1 MQARKNTLI
10 DIGAGALPSVTP
22 PAPRRASWFPTIYV
36 SPDTPPVEG
45 VTPEPVAD
53 GVLIEWAAVDQA
65 GVVYIIE
72 RGPTQQGPW
81 TEIYRTTETRY
92 LYSDGSGQTWF
103 FRITASVRGKPG
115 QGAVVEATPVP
126 TTEQLIEQRLKLEKE
141 IADRIAADANEAAA
155 RAQGVA
161 KVTADLV
168 TETQA
173 RVSAIAQA
181 MDAISAE
188 SAARVDG
195 LLNEKLARE
204 AAITAEQQTR
214 QSEVESLSRALSE
227 VAAGSGTQFDSKRI
241 WYFDQTVEDWSGNGV
256 PTLVDGWLRPANAA
270 ANPYVQSPAALAI
283 DGAVYR
289 YVKLRIRKV
298 GTPTWAGVL
307 QWTTTVDGAWN
318 TAKRLVMDEPAW
330 DSDGVAIMDAAD
342 VAWWPATLAA
352 IRLQP
357 GTAQTVSNY
366 YLIDWVAIGR
376 PTPGASVALVQDETQ
391 ARITALAA
399 EASQRNTLAVQM
411 RGNYTGN
418 DLAGVTQGFVADERT
433 ARVAADSAQVS
444 RITTMEARMP
454 AGSGK
459 VATEASVTSEAQARV
474 SGDQANASDITAV
487 KAQLDGKASAGAL
500 AALDTRVTQ
509 QGNTLSSQGSAITSV
524 TAALQNIGGDNLLNN
539 SSFEQR
545 TSETAAP
552 TGWTTAFS
560 QALTGLVSSYVDSP
574 LPGSAQAWRVTGIAA
589 GGSVQI
595 IGLAPRV
602 GTKAVPG
609 QRYTLSAFLRGTEA
623 NATALLIVWF
633 YSSAGVALSTNVSQ
647 AFNLSAT
654 EWRRFTYTPTVVAP
668 AGAAEVRVQLRLQ
681 TSTAGT
687 YSFEADNAQLQQ
699 GEAATQWMPSISET
713 AATVAANAAATS
725 LLDGKVTLIGETVT
739 AQGQALTSVT
749 AQLQNIGGDNL
760 LPNSSLEERTSD
772 GAVPMRYVT
781 SSSGTFTVSYVDS
794 PLPGSTK
801 ALRMFRAGADG
812 GAYLGIELQAVDR
825 PKVIPGKKYVST
837 VYARGTAGQR
847 MDGYI
852 QFLTATGASNG
863 TIQVQ
868 FAVTADFQRYVL
880 VSPYAAPAGSVAARA
895 IWRAH
900 NSGTPGDLD
909 LTIDNLQ
916 FQEGEV
922 PTAWMPSGSELV
934 AAGAANA
941 SATNALTSR
950 VTAAEGS
957 LTSLGQSVTSVS
969 ANLTMLMTGGVSIF
983 PQGTMES
990 FAVGQQAANNNGVTF
1005 TVRGG
1010 GANSGANIRR
1020 TGERALELNVVTTSN
1035 SGNADCNLTGDVPVS
1050 PSRTYYVEGYF
1061 RLTEASIVPT
1071 TGAVYLGVRSSDD
1084 AGGSLAWPVVYANH
1098 ITLSKSAWTKVSGY
1112 VTTNANVARIRAFIS
1127 MRGDRRAGTIIMLD
1141 DFSIMDVTDARA
1153 AQAAAEATATGLSS
1167 LTATVT
1173 QQGGLITAQGTR
1185 IDSVQAQVDGKAS
1198 AQALLQLDAKVSA
1211 SAAGGGNLLVNS
1223 TFASDIQGWE
1233 WANNSGWNAG
1243 RDLIGPDWSPVNGHT
1258 LTMRRA
1264 GVANV
1269 GDIGVIYPGKAIP
1282 ADSGKRY
1289 MFSARM
1295 AGHRSRYALGM
1306 TFYDVNGAAIG
1317 GKNYVSA
1324 YTDSGVVGNNGG
1336 NQLSNYLLM
1345 MISAVAPAGTVTVR
1359 CGPWITGRGESD
1371 PYVWMTQPMLE
1382 QVPADKT
1389 SPSPWSAGGSESFA
1403 TASLYT
1409 DVNGAIAGLQVKND
1423 GSTSDFTIRTDVLR
1437 VLAPGGAD
1445 GMEWQN
1451 GYIRV
1456 YRGNSQ
1462 RIIGNGFG
1470 VPGEGLVDYFGPNV
1484 GAAAASKANAT
1495 MWMDDGGN
1503 AYWGGSL
1510 AAGVLRNAVQ
1520 TTTTTTVGAS
1530 VTTGMFSTN
1539 GRNKAVTIGF
1549 SRRHSRIKTAL
1560 GSQGFVAGAGAN
1572 GATINVYRTLNG
1584 QGEVLWQQFGVGGS
1598 VEILNEF
1605 DGPDRATSTW
1615 GGAISINDPADGSTQ
1630 RSYRAEVVGFTEQT
1644 VTHQSGSFDQ
1654 QTITQS
1660 LSLVSIEQ

>member
-22 PAPRRASWFPTIYV
+22 AAPRRASWFPTIYV
-36 SPDTPPVEG
+36 SSDTPPVEG

-155 RAQGVA
+155 RAQGIA

-270 ANPYVQSPAALAI
+270 ANPYVQSPATLAI

-307 QWTTTVDGAWN
+307 QWTTTADGAWN
-318 TAKRLVMDEPAW
+318 TAKRLVLDEPAW

-500 AALDTRVTQ
+500 AALDTRVNQ

-560 QALTGLVSSYVDSP
+560 QALTSLVTSYVDSP
-574 LPGSAQAWRVTGIAA
+574 LPGSAQAWRVTGVAA

-609 QRYTLSAFLRGTEA
+609 QKYTLSAFLRGTEA

-681 TSTAGT
+681 TSTAGA
-687 YSFEADNAQLQQ
+687 YALEADNAQLQQ

-725 LLDGKVTLIGETVT
+725 LLDGRVTLMGETVT

-812 GAYLGIELQAVDR
+812 GAYLGIELQAADR

-837 VYARGTAGQR
+837 VYARGPAGQR

-916 FQEGEV
+916 FQEGDV
-922 PTAWMPSGSELV
+922 PTAWMPSGSELA

-957 LTSLGQSVTSVS
+957 LISLGQSVTSVS
-969 ANLTMLMTGGVSIF
+969 ATLSGLRTVGDNMLPNSDFADGAVWWQVGGAPLPVWSGTNGDGKAGFLLDKTSTATNPSLAANTAQWFPSRGIRRYRAVVRARGVSGAMNLMMRLERKNRETGATNNNDKTLIL
-983 PQGTMES
+983 TTS
-990 FAVGQQAANNNGVTF
+990 FASYTVDFDAVDTTVGS
-1005 TVRGG
+1005 VRLW
-1010 GANSGANIRR
+1010 AY
-1020 TGERALELNVVTTSN
+1020 
-1035 SGNADCNLTGDVPVS
+1035 C
-1050 PSRTYYVEGYF
+1050 
-1061 RLTEASIVPT
+1061 
-1071 TGAVYLGVRSSDD
+1071 
-1084 AGGSLAWPVVYANH
+1084 WP
-1098 ITLSKSAWTKVSGY
+1098 
-1112 VTTNANVARIRAFIS
+1112 NVAAIRI
-1127 MRGDRRAGTIIMLD
+1127 DRVELY
-1141 DFSIMDVTDARA
+1141 DVTD
-1153 AQAAAEATATGLSS
+1153 QLSGEANASGLSS
-1167 LTATVT
+1167 LTATVI

-1185 IDSVQAQVDGKAS
+1185 IDSVQASIDGKAS

-1264 GVANV
+1264 GVATI
-1269 GDIGVIYPGKAIP
+1269 GDIGVIYPVKAIP

-1317 GKNYVSA
+1317 GNNYVSA
-1324 YTDSGVVGNNGG
+1324 YTDSGAIGNNGG

-1345 MISAVAPAGTVTVR
+1345 TISAVAPAGTVTIR

-1382 QVPADKT
+1382 QVPAEKAT
-1389 SPSPWSAGGSESFA
+1389 PSPWSAGGSESFA

-1409 DVNGAIAGLQVKND
+1409 DVNGVIAGLQVKND
-1423 GSTSDFTIRTDVLR
+1423 GSTSDFTIRADVLR

-1503 AYWGGSL
+1503 AYWGGAL

-1520 TTTTTTVGAS
+1520 TTTTITVGAS

-1572 GATINVYRTLNG
+1572 AATINVYRTLNG

-1615 GGAISINDPADGSTQ
+1615 GGSISINDPADGSTQ

>member
-1 MQARKNTLI
+1 MQVRKNTLI

-155 RAQGVA
+155 RAQGIA

-173 RVSAIAQA
+173 RVSAISQA
-181 MDAISAE
+181 MEAINAE

-204 AAITAEQQTR
+204 AAITAEQHTR

-241 WYFDQTVEDWSGNGV
+241 WYFDQTVEGWSGNGV

-270 ANPYVQSPAALAI
+270 ANPYVQSPAALAV

-307 QWTTTVDGAWN
+307 QWTTTTDAAWN

-357 GTAQTVSNY
+357 GAAQTVSSY

-376 PTPGASVALVQDETQ
+376 PTPGASVALVQEESQ

-399 EASQRNTLAVQM
+399 EATQRNTLAVQM

-433 ARVAADSAQVS
+433 ARVTADSAQVA
-444 RITTMEARMP
+444 RISTMEARMP

-474 SGDQANASDITAV
+474 SGDEANASDITAV
-487 KAQLDGKASAGAL
+487 KAQLDGKASAAAL
-500 AALDTRVTQ
+500 TALDTKVTSIDGRVT
-509 QGNTLSSQGSAITSV
+509 SQGTAITSV
-524 TAALQNIGGDNLLNN
+524 TAKADGLAAGIGNLKVYNI
-539 SSFEQR
+539 
-545 TSETAAP
+545 TASA
-552 TGWTTAFS
+552 GI
-560 QALTGLVSSYVDSP
+560 
-574 LPGSAQAWRVTGIAA
+574 SAQPSGAPRSSGIRNAAGVIQAGGTSRGFRLTVINADGTLGTGQGFDTYADANAQGQAFADSVAAVPEGQFFVVATSDNVGNIQGLATGAVALRAALIDA
-589 GGSVQI
+589 GGSARAV
-595 IGLAPRV
+595 GLVNGVRMYVLV
-602 GTKAVPG
+602 GRRKLGAG
-609 QRYTLSAFLRGTEA
+609 AGTE
-623 NATALLIVWF
+623 V
-633 YSSAGVALSTNVSQ
+633 LS
-647 AFNLSAT
+647 
-654 EWRRFTYTPTVVAP
+654 P
-668 AGAAEVRVQLRLQ
+668 A
-681 TSTAGT
+681 
-687 YSFEADNAQLQQ
+687 QQ
-699 GEAATQWMPSISET
+699 GATRTDMWCEYNLPVSNGVPVGMDGNRAIH
-713 AATVAANAAATS
+713 AGIDATAAATS
-725 LLDGKVTLIGETVT
+725 LLDGKVTSLEGTVV
-739 AQGQALTSVT
+739 AQGQALTTVS

-760 LPNSSLEERTSD
+760 LMNSSLEERTSD
-772 GAVPMRYVT
+772 GAVPLRYVT

-812 GAYLGIELQAVDR
+812 GAYLGVELQAADR

-837 VYARGTAGQR
+837 VYARGPVGQR

-852 QFLTATGASNG
+852 QFLTASNAGNG

-880 VSPYAAPAGSVAARA
+880 VSPYAAPAGSVAARVF
-895 IWRAH
+895 WRAH
-900 NSGTPGDLD
+900 NSGTVGDLD
-909 LTIDNLQ
+909 LTIDNMQ

-922 PTAWMPSGSELV
+922 PTAWMPSGSELA

-941 SATNALTSR
+941 SATNALTTR

-957 LTSLGQSVTSVS
+957 LTSMGQSVTSVS
-969 ANLTMLMTGGVSIF
+969 ATLNGLRTVGDNMLANSDFADGTAWWQVGGSPLPVWSGTNGDGKAGFLLDKTGTATNPSLAANGAQWFPSRGIRRYRAVVRARGVS
-983 PQGTMES
+983 GAMNLMLRLERRNRETGSTSNNDKTLTLTSS
-990 FAVGQQAANNNGVTF
+990 FASY
-1005 TVRGG
+1005 TVDFD
-1010 GANSGANIRR
+1010 AVDA
-1020 TGERALELNVVTTSN
+1020 TV
-1035 SGNADCNLTGDVPVS
+1035 
-1050 PSRTYYVEGYF
+1050 
-1061 RLTEASIVPT
+1061 
-1071 TGAVYLGVRSSDD
+1071 GAVRLQAYC
-1084 AGGSLAWPVVYANH
+1084 WP
-1098 ITLSKSAWTKVSGY
+1098 
-1112 VTTNANVARIRAFIS
+1112 NVAAIRI
-1127 MRGDRRAGTIIMLD
+1127 DRVELY
-1141 DFSIMDVTDARA
+1141 DVTD
-1153 AQAAAEATATGLSS
+1153 QQSSEANASGLSS

-1211 SAAGGGNLLVNS
+1211 NAAAGGNLVVNSMFDGPIGVGTTPGWEGFWSPEDVQGLRKYAQQGPGFASGASDQGIPVGMRALIVAGLADRSGISYVWPGADLPVEGDKTYIFSVYASGYAGYFNVSCLNSAGNEIARGTCPLTNLLGGGATIES
-1223 TFASDIQGWE
+1223 YT
-1233 WANNSGWNAG
+1233 
-1243 RDLIGPDWSPVNGHT
+1243 RLWSKFH
-1258 LTMRRA
+1258 
-1264 GVANV
+1264 
-1269 GDIGVIYPGKAIP
+1269 
-1282 ADSGKRY
+1282 
-1289 MFSARM
+1289 
-1295 AGHRSRYALGM
+1295 
-1306 TFYDVNGAAIG
+1306 
-1317 GKNYVSA
+1317 
-1324 YTDSGVVGNNGG
+1324 
-1336 NQLSNYLLM
+1336 
-1345 MISAVAPAGTVTVR
+1345 APAGTATMRIHFATQHVAGQDRFVR
-1359 CGPWITGRGESD
+1359 WLR
-1371 PYVWMTQPMLE
+1371 PMLE
-1382 QVPADKT
+1382 QVAPEKT
-1389 SPSPWSAGGSESFA
+1389 GPSPWSAGGNESY
-1403 TASLYT
+1403 ASAALYT
-1409 DVNGAIAGLQVKND
+1409 DVNGVIAGLEVRNNGAK
-1423 GSTSDFTIRTDVLR
+1423 SEFKIRADVLR

-1549 SRRHSRIKTAL
+1549 SRRHSRIKSAL

-1584 QGEVLWQQFGVGGS
+1584 QGEVLWQQFVVGGS

-1615 GGAISINDPADGSTQ
+1615 AGSISINDPADGSTQ

>member
-22 PAPRRASWFPTIYV
+22 SAPRRASWFPTIYV

-155 RAQGVA
+155 RAQGIA

-181 MDAISAE
+181 MDAISSE

-307 QWTTTVDGAWN
+307 QWTTTADGAWN
-318 TAKRLVMDEPAW
+318 NAKRMVMDEPAW

-539 SSFEQR
+539 SSFEHR

-574 LPGSAQAWRVTGIAA
+574 LPGSAQAWRVTGVAA

-609 QRYTLSAFLRGTEA
+609 QKYTLSAFLRGTEA

-681 TSTAGT
+681 TSTAGA
-687 YSFEADNAQLQQ
+687 YALEADNAQLQQ

-725 LLDGKVTLIGETVT
+725 LLDGRVTLMGETVT

-837 VYARGTAGQR
+837 VYARGTPGQR

-852 QFLTATGASNG
+852 QFLTATGASKG

-880 VSPYAAPAGSVAARA
+880 VSPYAAPAGSVAVRA

-922 PTAWMPSGSELV
+922 PTAWMPSGSELA

-957 LTSLGQSVTSVS
+957 LISLGQAVTSVS
-969 ANLTMLMTGGVSIF
+969 ATLSGLRTVGDNMLPNSDFADGAVWWQIGGAPLPVWSGTKGDGKAGFLLDKTSTATNPSLAANTAQWFPIRGIRRYRAVVRARGVSGAMNLMMRLERKNRETGATNNNDKTLIL
-983 PQGTMES
+983 TTS
-990 FAVGQQAANNNGVTF
+990 FASYTVDFDAVDTTVGS
-1005 TVRGG
+1005 VRLW
-1010 GANSGANIRR
+1010 AY
-1020 TGERALELNVVTTSN
+1020 
-1035 SGNADCNLTGDVPVS
+1035 C
-1050 PSRTYYVEGYF
+1050 
-1061 RLTEASIVPT
+1061 
-1071 TGAVYLGVRSSDD
+1071 
-1084 AGGSLAWPVVYANH
+1084 WP
-1098 ITLSKSAWTKVSGY
+1098 
-1112 VTTNANVARIRAFIS
+1112 NVAAIRI
-1127 MRGDRRAGTIIMLD
+1127 DRVELY
-1141 DFSIMDVTDARA
+1141 DVTD
-1153 AQAAAEATATGLSS
+1153 QLSGEANASGLSS

-1198 AQALLQLDAKVSA
+1198 AQALLQLDAKVTA
-1211 SAAGGGNLLVNS
+1211 NIPGGGNLLANS
-1223 TFASDIQGWE
+1223 TFASDIEGWG
-1233 WANNSGWNAG
+1233 WAWNPGGWNAE
-1243 RDLIGPDWSPVNGHT
+1243 RDIAGQGWAPRGGH
-1258 LTMRRA
+1258 
-1264 GVANV
+1264 NV
-1269 GDIGVIYPGKAIP
+1269 GMLRNGVIGQGNYGVLYIKNPLPCTA
-1282 ADSGKRY
+1282 GKRY
-1289 MFSARM
+1289 MFSARL
-1295 AGHRSRYALGM
+1295 AGHRSIYAVGLR
-1306 TFYDVNGAAIG
+1306 FFDGAGANILE
-1317 GKNYVSA
+1317 VRSA
-1324 YTDSGVVGNNGG
+1324 WTDSAVVGNNGG
-1336 NQLSNYLLM
+1336 WALGNW
-1345 MISAVAPAGTVTVR
+1345 IHAVASAVAPGNAVTMD
-1359 CGPWITGRGESD
+1359 CGVWGDGRGEAD

-1382 QVPADKT
+1382 QVASDKT
-1389 SPSPWSAGGSESFA
+1389 VPSPWSPGGSESFA
-1403 TASLYT
+1403 SASLYT
-1409 DVNGAIAGLQVKND
+1409 DVNGVIGGLEVKNN
-1423 GSTSDFTIRTDVLR
+1423 GVRSEFNIRSDVLR

-1503 AYWGGSL
+1503 AYWGGAL

-1520 TTTTTTVGAS
+1520 TTTTITVGAS

-1615 GGAISINDPADGSTQ
+1615 GGSISINDPADGSTQ

>member
-22 PAPRRASWFPTIYV
+22 AAPRRASWFPTIYV

-155 RAQGVA
+155 RAQGIA

-307 QWTTTVDGAWN
+307 QWTTTADGAWN
-318 TAKRLVMDEPAW
+318 TAKRLVLDEPAW

-391 ARITALAA
+391 ARVTALAA

-509 QGNTLSSQGSAITSV
+509 QGNTFSSQGSAITSV

-574 LPGSAQAWRVTGIAA
+574 LPGSAQAWRVTGVAA

-609 QRYTLSAFLRGTEA
+609 QKYTLSAFLRGTEA

-681 TSTAGT
+681 TSTAGA
-687 YSFEADNAQLQQ
+687 YALEADNAQLQQ

-725 LLDGKVTLIGETVT
+725 LLDGRVTLMGETVT

-812 GAYLGIELQAVDR
+812 GAYLGIELQAADR

-863 TIQVQ
+863 TTQVQ

-900 NSGTPGDLD
+900 NSGTSGDLD

-922 PTAWMPSGSELV
+922 PTAWMPSGSELA

-957 LTSLGQSVTSVS
+957 LISLGQSVTSVS
-969 ANLTMLMTGGVSIF
+969 ATLSGLRTVGGNMLPNSDFADGAVWWQVSGAPLPVWSGTNGDGKAGFLLDKTSTATNPSLAANTAQWFPSRGIRRYRAVVRARGVSGAMNLMMRLERKNRETGATNNNDKTLIL
-983 PQGTMES
+983 TTS
-990 FAVGQQAANNNGVTF
+990 FATYTVDFDAVDTTVGS
-1005 TVRGG
+1005 VRLW
-1010 GANSGANIRR
+1010 AY
-1020 TGERALELNVVTTSN
+1020 
-1035 SGNADCNLTGDVPVS
+1035 C
-1050 PSRTYYVEGYF
+1050 
-1061 RLTEASIVPT
+1061 
-1071 TGAVYLGVRSSDD
+1071 
-1084 AGGSLAWPVVYANH
+1084 WP
-1098 ITLSKSAWTKVSGY
+1098 
-1112 VTTNANVARIRAFIS
+1112 NVAAIRI
-1127 MRGDRRAGTIIMLD
+1127 DRVELY
-1141 DFSIMDVTDARA
+1141 DVTD
-1153 AQAAAEATATGLSS
+1153 QLSGEANASGLSS
-1167 LTATVT
+1167 LTATVI

-1211 SAAGGGNLLVNS
+1211 GVAGGGNLGINTTFDGQTGIS
-1223 TFASDIQGWE
+1223 TTPGWNNIWSPDGVLGLGKYIAQGPGF
-1233 WANNSGWNAG
+1233 NSGGSDPGVPFGMRALIVAG
-1243 RDLIGPDWSPVNGHT
+1243 TADRTGINYVWPEAEWPIEGGKTYIFSIYASGYQGGFNIGFLDA
-1258 LTMRRA
+1258 A
-1264 GVANV
+1264 GVSV
-1269 GDIGVIYPGKAIP
+1269 GEAVVDVGSLPG
-1282 ADSGKRY
+1282 
-1289 MFSARM
+1289 
-1295 AGHRSRYALGM
+1295 
-1306 TFYDVNGAAIG
+1306 G
-1317 GKNYVSA
+1317 GS
-1324 YTDSGVVGNNGG
+1324 S
-1336 NQLSNYLLM
+1336 LSNYARLWRKFTPPLSATRGRVHL
-1345 MISAVAPAGTVTVR
+1345 ISRHTAGSNTFVR
-1359 CGPWITGRGESD
+1359 WLR
-1371 PYVWMTQPMLE
+1371 PMLE
-1382 QVPADKT
+1382 QVPADK
-1389 SPSPWSAGGSESFA
+1389 SEPSPWSAGGSESFA

-1409 DVNGAIAGLQVKND
+1409 DVNGVIAGLQVRNS
-1423 GSTSDFTIRTDVLR
+1423 GSKSEFQIRADVLR

-1520 TTTTTTVGAS
+1520 TTTTITVGTS
-1530 VTTGMFSTN
+1530 VTTGLFSTN

-1615 GGAISINDPADGSTQ
+1615 GGSISINDPADGSTQ

-1644 VTHQSGSFDQ
+1644 VTHQSGSFEQ

>member
-22 PAPRRASWFPTIYV
+22 PGPRRASWFPTIYV

-155 RAQGVA
+155 RAQGIA

-241 WYFDQTVEDWSGNGV
+241 WYFDQTVEGWSGNGV

-289 YVKLRIRKV
+289 YVKLRLRKV
-298 GTPTWAGVL
+298 GAPTWAGVL
-307 QWTTTVDGAWN
+307 QWTTTTDGAWN

-357 GTAQTVSNY
+357 GAAQTVSSY

-376 PTPGASVALVQDETQ
+376 PTPGASVALVQEETQ

-399 EASQRNTLAVQM
+399 EATQRNTLAVQM

-433 ARVAADSAQVS
+433 ARVTADSAQVA
-444 RITTMEARMP
+444 RISTMEARMP

-474 SGDQANASDITAV
+474 SGDEANASDITAV
-487 KAQLDGKASAGAL
+487 KAQLDGKASAAAL
-500 AALDTRVTQ
+500 TALDTKVTSID
-509 QGNTLSSQGSAITSV
+509 GRLTSQGTAITSV
-524 TAALQNIGGDNLLNN
+524 TAKAD
-539 SSFEQR
+539 
-545 TSETAAP
+545 
-552 TGWTTAFS
+552 
-560 QALTGLVSSYVDSP
+560 GL
-574 LPGSAQAWRVTGIAA
+574 AA
-589 GGSVQI
+589 G
-595 IGLAPRV
+595 IGNLKV
-602 GTKAVPG
+602 YNVC
-609 QRYTLSAFLRGTEA
+609 
-623 NATALLIVWF
+623 
-633 YSSAGVALSTNVSQ
+633 SSAGIGSAPSGAPLGSGVRNAAGTLQYGGNRGFNVVPLNADGTLGARVSFDGWGAVAKLQEMADHIAALPENQYFLV
-647 AFNLSAT
+647 
-654 EWRRFTYTPTVVAP
+654 YTSDSVGTTHTDAP
-668 AGAAEVRVQLRLQ
+668 AQNALRAVMLDAGA
-681 TSTAGT
+681 S
-687 YSFEADNAQLQQ
+687 
-699 GEAATQWMPSISET
+699 AATWKLVTGSRMYVFVGRRRLGAGGGIEVLSPLAPVGGANNRQDLWCEYSLQVINGVPVGMDGNRAIH
-713 AATVAANAAATS
+713 AGIDATAAATS
-725 LLDGKVTLIGETVT
+725 LLDGKVTSLEGTVV
-739 AQGQALTSVT
+739 AQGQALTTVS

-760 LPNSSLEERTSD
+760 LMNSSLEERTSD

-812 GAYLGIELQAVDR
+812 GAYLGVELQAADR
-825 PKVIPGKKYVST
+825 PKVTPGKKYVST
-837 VYARGTAGQR
+837 VYARGPAGQR

-852 QFLTATGASNG
+852 QFLTASNAGNG

-880 VSPYAAPAGSVAARA
+880 VSPYAAPAGSVAARVF
-895 IWRAH
+895 WRAH
-900 NSGTPGDLD
+900 NSGAVGDLD
-909 LTIDNLQ
+909 LTIDNMQ

-922 PTAWMPSGSELV
+922 PTAWMPSGSELA

-941 SATNALTSR
+941 SATNALTTR

-969 ANLTMLMTGGVSIF
+969 ATLNGLRTVGDNMLANSDFADGAAWWQAGGAPLPVWSGTNGDGKAGFLLDKTGTATNPSLAANGAQWFPSRGIRRYRAVVRARGVS
-983 PQGTMES
+983 GAMNLMLRLERRNRETGATSNNDKTLTLTSS
-990 FAVGQQAANNNGVTF
+990 FASY
-1005 TVRGG
+1005 TVDFD
-1010 GANSGANIRR
+1010 AVDA
-1020 TGERALELNVVTTSN
+1020 TV
-1035 SGNADCNLTGDVPVS
+1035 
-1050 PSRTYYVEGYF
+1050 
-1061 RLTEASIVPT
+1061 
-1071 TGAVYLGVRSSDD
+1071 GAVRLQVYC
-1084 AGGSLAWPVVYANH
+1084 WP
-1098 ITLSKSAWTKVSGY
+1098 
-1112 VTTNANVARIRAFIS
+1112 NVAAIRI
-1127 MRGDRRAGTIIMLD
+1127 DRVELY
-1141 DFSIMDVTDARA
+1141 DVTD
-1153 AQAAAEATATGLSS
+1153 QQSSEANASGLSS

-1198 AQALLQLDAKVSA
+1198 SQALLQLDAKVSA
-1211 SAAGGGNLLVNS
+1211 NAAAGGNLAVNSMFDGPIGVGTTPGWEGFWSPEDVQGLRKYAQQGPGFASGASDQGIPVGMRALIVAGLADRSGISYVWPGADLPVEGDKTYIFSVYASGYAGYFNVSCLNSAGNEIARGTCPLTNLLGGGATIES
-1223 TFASDIQGWE
+1223 YT
-1233 WANNSGWNAG
+1233 
-1243 RDLIGPDWSPVNGHT
+1243 RLWSKFH
-1258 LTMRRA
+1258 
-1264 GVANV
+1264 
-1269 GDIGVIYPGKAIP
+1269 
-1282 ADSGKRY
+1282 
-1289 MFSARM
+1289 
-1295 AGHRSRYALGM
+1295 
-1306 TFYDVNGAAIG
+1306 
-1317 GKNYVSA
+1317 
-1324 YTDSGVVGNNGG
+1324 
-1336 NQLSNYLLM
+1336 
-1345 MISAVAPAGTVTVR
+1345 APAGTATMRIHFATQHVAGQDRFVR
-1359 CGPWITGRGESD
+1359 WLR
-1371 PYVWMTQPMLE
+1371 PMLE
-1382 QVPADKT
+1382 QVAPEKT
-1389 SPSPWSAGGSESFA
+1389 GPSPWSAGGNESY
-1403 TASLYT
+1403 ASAALYT
-1409 DVNGAIAGLQVKND
+1409 DVNGVIAGLEVRNNGAK
-1423 GSTSDFTIRTDVLR
+1423 SEFKIRADVLR

-1549 SRRHSRIKTAL
+1549 SRRHSRIKSAL

-1572 GATINVYRTLNG
+1572 AATINVYRTLNG

-1615 GGAISINDPADGSTQ
+1615 GGSISINDPADGSTQ

>member
-22 PAPRRASWFPTIYV
+22 AAPRRASWFPTIYV

-155 RAQGVA
+155 RAQGIA

-241 WYFDQTVEDWSGNGV
+241 WYFDQTVEGWSGNGV
-256 PTLVDGWLRPANAA
+256 PTLADGWLRPANAA

-289 YVKLRIRKV
+289 FVKLRLRKV

-307 QWTTTVDGAWN
+307 QWTTTADGAWN
-318 TAKRLVMDEPAW
+318 NAKRLVMDEPVW

-357 GTAQTVSNY
+357 GAAQTVSDY

-376 PTPGASVALVQDETQ
+376 PTPGASVALVQEETQ

-418 DLAGVTQGFVADERT
+418 DLAGVTQGFIADERT
-433 ARVAADSAQVS
+433 ARVTADSAQVA
-444 RITTMEARMP
+444 RISTMEARMP

-474 SGDQANASDITAV
+474 SGDEANASDITAV

-560 QALTGLVSSYVDSP
+560 QALTGLVTSYVDSP

-609 QRYTLSAFLRGTEA
+609 QKYTLSAFLRGTEA

-633 YSSAGVALSTNVSQ
+633 YNSAGVALSTNVSQ

-654 EWRRFTYTPTVVAP
+654 EWRRFTYTPTVAAP

-681 TSTAGT
+681 TSTAGA
-687 YSFEADNAQLQQ
+687 YALEADNAQLQQ
-699 GEAATQWMPSISET
+699 GEAATQWLPSISET

-725 LLDGKVTLIGETVT
+725 LLDGRVTLMGETVT

-812 GAYLGIELQAVDR
+812 GAYLGIELQAADR

-837 VYARGTAGQR
+837 VYARGPAGQR

-852 QFLTATGASNG
+852 QFLTATGAGNG

-900 NSGTPGDLD
+900 NSGTPGDLE
-909 LTIDNLQ
+909 LTIDNMQ

-922 PTAWMPSGSELV
+922 PTAWMPSGSEL
-934 AAGAANA
+934 AAASAANA

-950 VTAAEGS
+950 VTSAEGS
-957 LTSLGQSVTSVS
+957 LISLGQSVTSVS
-969 ANLTMLMTGGVSIF
+969 ATLSGLRTVGDNMLPNSDFADGAVWWQVGGAPLPVWSGTNGDGKAGFLLDKTSTATNPALAANTAQWFPSRGVRRYRAVVRARGVS
-983 PQGTMES
+983 GAMNLMMRLERRNRETGATNNNDKTLTLTTS
-990 FAVGQQAANNNGVTF
+990 FATYTVDFDAVDATVGSVRLWAYCWPNVAAIRIDRVELYDVTEQ
-1005 TVRGG
+1005 V
-1010 GANSGANIRR
+1010 
-1020 TGERALELNVVTTSN
+1020 TGEA
-1035 SGNADCNLTGDVPVS
+1035 NAS
-1050 PSRTYYVEGYF
+1050 
-1061 RLTEASIVPT
+1061 
-1071 TGAVYLGVRSSDD
+1071 
-1084 AGGSLAWPVVYANH
+1084 
-1098 ITLSKSAWTKVSGY
+1098 
-1112 VTTNANVARIRAFIS
+1112 
-1127 MRGDRRAGTIIMLD
+1127 
-1141 DFSIMDVTDARA
+1141 
-1153 AQAAAEATATGLSS
+1153 GLSS

-1198 AQALLQLDAKVSA
+1198 AQALLQLDARVSA

-1223 TFASDIQGWE
+1223 TFASDIEGWR
-1233 WANNSGWNAG
+1233 WAWNPGGWNAE
-1243 RDLIGPDWSPVNGHT
+1243 RDIAGQGWAPRGGH
-1258 LTMRRA
+1258 
-1264 GVANV
+1264 NV
-1269 GDIGVIYPGKAIP
+1269 GMFRSGVIGQGNYGVLYIKDTFPCTA
-1282 ADSGKRY
+1282 GKRY
-1289 MFSARM
+1289 MFSARL
-1295 AGHRSRYALGM
+1295 AGHRSLYAVGLR
-1306 TFYDVNGAAIG
+1306 FFDGAGTNILE
-1317 GKNYVSA
+1317 VRSA
-1324 YTDSGVVGNNGG
+1324 WTDSAVVGNNGG
-1336 NQLSNYLLM
+1336 WALGNW
-1345 MISAVAPAGTVTVR
+1345 IEAVASAIAPGNAVTMD
-1359 CGPWITGRGESD
+1359 CGVWGDGRGEAD

-1382 QVPADKT
+1382 QVAADKT
-1389 SPSPWSAGGSESFA
+1389 TPSPWSPGGSESFA
-1403 TASLYT
+1403 SASLYT
-1409 DVNGAIAGLQVKND
+1409 DVNGVIGGLETKNN
-1423 GSTSDFTIRTDVLR
+1423 GVRTEFNIRSDVLR
-1437 VLAPGGAD
+1437 VLAPNGAD

-1451 GYIRV
+1451 GYLRV

-1520 TTTTTTVGAS
+1520 TTTTITVGTS

-1572 GATINVYRTLNG
+1572 GATINVYRTING

-1615 GGAISINDPADGSTQ
+1615 GGSISINDPADGSTQ

>member
-10 DIGAGALPSVTP
+10 DIGAGALPPVTP

-103 FRITASVRGKPG
+103 FRVTASVRGKPG

-126 TTEQLIEQRLKLEKE
+126 TTEQLVEQRLKVEKE
-141 IADRIAADANEAAA
+141 IADRIAADANEAAS
-155 RAQGVA
+155 RVQGIA

-241 WYFDQTVEDWSGNGV
+241 WYFDQTVEGWSGNGV

-357 GTAQTVSNY
+357 GTAQTVSSY

-376 PTPGASVALVQDETQ
+376 PTPGASVALVQEETH

-399 EASQRNTLAVQM
+399 EATQRNTLAVQM

-433 ARVAADSAQVS
+433 ARVAADSAQVA

-487 KAQLDGKASAGAL
+487 KAQLDGKASAAAL
-500 AALDTRVTQ
+500 TALDTKVTNID
-509 QGNTLSSQGSAITSV
+509 GRLTSQGTAITNV
-524 TAALQNIGGDNLLNN
+524 TATADGLAAGIGNLKVYNI
-539 SSFEQR
+539 
-545 TSETAAP
+545 TASA
-552 TGWTTAFS
+552 GI
-560 QALTGLVSSYVDSP
+560 
-574 LPGSAQAWRVTGIAA
+574 SAQPSGAPRSSGIRNAAGVIQSGGTSRGFRLTVINADGTLGTGQGFDTYADANTQGQAFADAVAAVPEGQFFVVATSDNVGNIQGLATGAVALRAALIDA
-589 GGSVQI
+589 GGSARAV
-595 IGLAPRV
+595 GLVNGVRMYVLV
-602 GTKAVPG
+602 GRRKLGAG
-609 QRYTLSAFLRGTEA
+609 AGTE
-623 NATALLIVWF
+623 V
-633 YSSAGVALSTNVSQ
+633 LS
-647 AFNLSAT
+647 
-654 EWRRFTYTPTVVAP
+654 P
-668 AGAAEVRVQLRLQ
+668 A
-681 TSTAGT
+681 
-687 YSFEADNAQLQQ
+687 QQ
-699 GEAATQWMPSISET
+699 GATRTDMWCEYNLQVSNGVPVGMDGNRAIH
-713 AATVAANAAATS
+713 AGIDATAAATS
-725 LLDGKVTLIGETVT
+725 LLDGKVTSLEGTVV
-739 AQGQALTSVT
+739 AQGQALTTVS

-760 LPNSSLEERTSD
+760 LMNSSLEERTSD

-812 GAYLGIELQAVDR
+812 GAYLGVELQAADR
-825 PKVIPGKKYVST
+825 PKVTPGKKYVST
-837 VYARGTAGQR
+837 VYARGPAGQR

-852 QFLTATGASNG
+852 QFLTASNAGNG

-880 VSPYAAPAGSVAARA
+880 VSPYVAPAGSVAARVF
-895 IWRAH
+895 WRAH
-900 NSGTPGDLD
+900 NSGTVGDLD
-909 LTIDNLQ
+909 LTIDNMQ

-922 PTAWMPSGSELV
+922 ATAWMPSGSEL
-934 AAGAANA
+934 AASGAANA
-941 SATNALTSR
+941 AATNALTTR
-950 VTAAEGS
+950 ITAAEGS
-957 LTSLGQSVTSVS
+957 LTSLSQSVTSVS
-969 ANLTMLMTGGVSIF
+969 AQLTSTQRAGPNIVIDGGFEDYANGQLIGSAATGTLAITNADR
-983 PQGTMES
+983 QTGTFS
-990 FAVGQQAANNNGVTF
+990 ARLTRTAAANGTNLDLYLGPIIRTTEGRTF
-1005 TVRGG
+1005 YVEVYAKLDASGTPPGTTQFGIGITTVSPA
-1010 GANSGANIRR
+1010 GARSW
-1020 TGERALELNVVTTSN
+1020 TRA
-1035 SGNADCNLTGDVPVS
+1035 GNAAAIS
-1050 PSRTYYVEGYF
+1050 GY
-1061 RLTEASIVPT
+1061 S
-1071 TGAVYLGVRSSDD
+1071 GWS
-1084 AGGSLAWPVVYANH
+1084 
-1098 ITLSKSAWTKVSGY
+1098 KVSGY
-1112 VTTNANVARIRAFIS
+1112 ATAPVGTNTAQVWLTIPGATAVAGAAVFLDNVIWQ
-1127 MRGDRRAGTIIMLD
+1127 
-1141 DFSIMDVTDARA
+1141 DVTDARA
-1153 AQAAAEATATGLSS
+1153 AQVTADAAASGLSS

-1173 QQGGLITAQGTR
+1173 QQGGLITAQAT
-1185 IDSVQAQVDGKAS
+1185 QLNQVRASLAGKADAEVVTSMS
-1198 AQALLQLDAKVSA
+1198 ATVA
-1211 SAAGGGNLLVNS
+1211 SLGRGGNLITNS
-1223 TFASDIQGWE
+1223 TFPQWQRNGWGWYSNPWGFRE
-1233 WANNSGWNAG
+1233 LGNPTGDSAWTPTGVSG
-1243 RDLIGPDWSPVNGHT
+1243 IGSVK
-1258 LTMRRA
+1258 A
-1264 GVANV
+1264 GVLANSQDGYFGTEYFIGIEGGRTYCISGYMSTHRCSMALYAEFYDSAGAIV
-1269 GDIGVIYPGKAIP
+1269 GNISCPYSNARTDAPITLSRIARPFAIGKAP
-1282 ADSGKRY
+1282 AAAA
-1289 MFSARM
+1289 SARIVV
-1295 AGHRSRYALGM
+1295 R
-1306 TFYDVNGAAIG
+1306 
-1317 GKNYVSA
+1317 
-1324 YTDSGVVGNNGG
+1324 VVG
-1336 NQLSNYLLM
+1336 
-1345 MISAVAPAGTVTVR
+1345 T
-1359 CGPWITGRGESD
+1359 GESD
-1371 PYVWMTQPMLE
+1371 PYFWLWRPMFSE
-1382 QVPADKT
+1382 VGDGAT
-1389 SPSPWSAGGSESFA
+1389 SAPPWAAGGTESS
-1403 TASLYT
+1403 ASWQVMMNTEGY
-1409 DVNGAIAGLQVKND
+1409 VSGLQLTAK
-1423 GSTSDFTIRTDVLR
+1423 GQTSQFN
-1437 VLAPGGAD
+1437 VLASAMNILSPGGAD
-1445 GMEWQN
+1445 GIEMTK
-1451 GYIRV
+1451 GYLRV
-1456 YRGNSQ
+1456 WRGNSQ

-1470 VPGEGLVDYFGPNV
+1470 DSGEGLIDYFGPNV
-1484 GAAAASKANAT
+1484 GAVAASKANAT
-1495 MWMDDGGN
+1495 VWMDVNGN

-1520 TTTTTTVGAS
+1520 TTTTITVGTS
-1530 VTTGMFSTN
+1530 VTTGLFSTN

-1615 GGAISINDPADGSTQ
+1615 GGSISINDPADGSTQ

>member
-22 PAPRRASWFPTIYV
+22 AAPRRASWFPTIYV

-126 TTEQLIEQRLKLEKE
+126 TTEQLIEQRLQLEKE
-141 IADRIAADANEAAA
+141 ISDRIAADANEAAA
-155 RAQGVA
+155 RAQRIA

-298 GTPTWAGVL
+298 GAPTWAGVL
-307 QWTTTVDGAWN
+307 QWTTTADGAWN

-330 DSDGVAIMDAAD
+330 DSDGVAIMDATD
-342 VAWWPATLAA
+342 VAWWPATLSA

-376 PTPGASVALVQDETQ
+376 PTPGASVALVQEETQ

-487 KAQLDGKASAGAL
+487 KAQLDGKASAAAL
-500 AALDTRVTQ
+500 TALDTKVTNIDGRVT
-509 QGNTLSSQGSAITSV
+509 SQGTAITSV
-524 TAALQNIGGDNLLNN
+524 TAKADGLAAGIGNLKVYNI
-539 SSFEQR
+539 
-545 TSETAAP
+545 TASA
-552 TGWTTAFS
+552 GI
-560 QALTGLVSSYVDSP
+560 
-574 LPGSAQAWRVTGIAA
+574 SAQPSGAPRSSGIRNAAGVIQSGGTSRGFRLTVINADGTLGTGQGFDTYADANAQGQAFADAVAAVPEGQFFVVATSDNVGNIQGLATGAVALRAALIDA
-589 GGSVQI
+589 GGSARAV
-595 IGLAPRV
+595 GLVNGVRMYVLV
-602 GTKAVPG
+602 GRRKLGAG
-609 QRYTLSAFLRGTEA
+609 AGTE
-623 NATALLIVWF
+623 V
-633 YSSAGVALSTNVSQ
+633 LS
-647 AFNLSAT
+647 
-654 EWRRFTYTPTVVAP
+654 P
-668 AGAAEVRVQLRLQ
+668 A
-681 TSTAGT
+681 
-687 YSFEADNAQLQQ
+687 QQ
-699 GEAATQWMPSISET
+699 GATRTDMWCEYNLQVSNGVPVGMDGNRAIH
-713 AATVAANAAATS
+713 AGIDATAAATS
-725 LLDGKVTLIGETVT
+725 LLDGKVTSLEGTVV
-739 AQGQALTSVT
+739 AQGQALTTVS

-760 LPNSSLEERTSD
+760 LMNSSLEERTSD

-812 GAYLGIELQAVDR
+812 GAYLGVELQAADR
-825 PKVIPGKKYVST
+825 PKVTPGKKYVST
-837 VYARGTAGQR
+837 VYARGPAGQR

-852 QFLTATGASNG
+852 QFLTASNAGNG

-880 VSPYAAPAGSVAARA
+880 VSPYAAPAGSVTARVF
-895 IWRAH
+895 WRAH
-900 NSGTPGDLD
+900 NSGTVGDLD
-909 LTIDNLQ
+909 LTIDNVQ

-922 PTAWMPSGSELV
+922 PTAWMPSGSEM
-934 AAGAANA
+934 AAASAANA
-941 SATNALTSR
+941 SATNALTTR

-957 LTSLGQSVTSVS
+957 LTSMGQSVTSVS
-969 ANLTMLMTGGVSIF
+969 ATLNGLRTVGDNMLANSDFADGAAWWQVGGSPLPIWSGTNGDGKAGFLLDKTGTATNPSLAANGAQWLPSRGIRRYRAIVRARGVS
-983 PQGTMES
+983 GAMNLMLRLERRNRETG
-990 FAVGQQAANNNGVTF
+990 ATNNNDKTL
-1005 TVRGG
+1005 T
-1010 GANSGANIRR
+1010 
-1020 TGERALELNVVTTSN
+1020 LTTSFVTYTVDFDAVDATAG
-1035 SGNADCNLTGDVPVS
+1035 SVRLWAYCWPNLAAIRID
-1050 PSRTYYVEGYF
+1050 RVELY
-1061 RLTEASIVPT
+1061 
-1071 TGAVYLGVRSSDD
+1071 
-1084 AGGSLAWPVVYANH
+1084 
-1098 ITLSKSAWTKVSGY
+1098 
-1112 VTTNANVARIRAFIS
+1112 
-1127 MRGDRRAGTIIMLD
+1127 
-1141 DFSIMDVTDARA
+1141 DVTD
-1153 AQAAAEATATGLSS
+1153 QQSSEANASGLSS

-1185 IDSVQAQVDGKAS
+1185 IDSVQVQVDGKAS

-1211 SAAGGGNLLVNS
+1211 SAAGGGNLAVNALFDGPVGVGTTPGWEGFWS
-1223 TFASDIQGWE
+1223 PDDVQGLTKYFQQGPGFASGGSDPGVPVGMRALIVAGT
-1233 WANNSGWNAG
+1233 ANRTGISYVWPAADVPVEGNKPYIFSVYASGVTGSFIVSCLNTAGTEIGRGSCPMTNLPGGGNA
-1243 RDLIGPDWSPVNGHT
+1243 IE
-1258 LTMRRA
+1258 
-1264 GVANV
+1264 
-1269 GDIGVIYPGKAIP
+1269 
-1282 ADSGKRY
+1282 
-1289 MFSARM
+1289 
-1295 AGHRSRYALGM
+1295 
-1306 TFYDVNGAAIG
+1306 
-1317 GKNYVSA
+1317 NYVRLWA
-1324 YTDSGVVGNNGG
+1324 KFN
-1336 NQLSNYLLM
+1336 
-1345 MISAVAPAGTVTVR
+1345 APAGTATMRIHLVTQHVAGQAHFVR
-1359 CGPWITGRGESD
+1359 WLR
-1371 PYVWMTQPMLE
+1371 PMLE
-1382 QVPADKT
+1382 QVTPDKT
-1389 SPSPWSAGGSESFA
+1389 GPSPWSAGGNESYA
-1403 TASLYT
+1403 NAALYT
-1409 DVNGAIAGLQVKND
+1409 DVNGVIAGLEVRNNGLK
-1423 GSTSDFTIRTDVLR
+1423 SEFKIRADVLR

-1520 TTTTTTVGAS
+1520 TTTTITVGAS

-1549 SRRHSRIKTAL
+1549 SRRHSRFKTAM

-1605 DGPDRATSTW
+1605 DGPDQATSTW
-1615 GGAISINDPADGSTQ
+1615 GGSISINDPADGSTQ

-1644 VTHQSGSFDQ
+1644 VTHQSGSFEQ